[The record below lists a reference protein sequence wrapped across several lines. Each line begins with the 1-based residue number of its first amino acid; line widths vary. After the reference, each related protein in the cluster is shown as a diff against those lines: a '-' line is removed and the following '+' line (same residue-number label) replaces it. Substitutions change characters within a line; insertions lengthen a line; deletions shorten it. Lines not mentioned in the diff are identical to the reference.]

1 MRYSLEPRNI
11 KQVEGYAV
19 LSFARKLRD
28 KYRKKLIDVATKTGT
43 DAVEKRVLLKECF
56 KKLQKL
62 QDI

>member
-1 MRYSLEPRNI
+1 MRYSLEPRKI
-11 KQVEGYAV
+11 KYVEGYAV

-43 DAVEKRVLLKECF
+43 DAVEKSVLLKECF